1 MLKVDIPGDDDDD
14 NDAGDGLHGEARQAG
29 DGQGGGEPGQGVML
43 YSTIEIIIVIILKT
57 ICQKLLM
64 KLTIDWEAL
73 FGQKGFPPIQ
83 NESDTIH
90 QF

>member
-1 MLKVDIPGDDDDD
+1 MCWVGGGIDISG
-14 NDAGDGLHGEARQAG
+14 GGLHGEARQAG

-43 YSTIEIIIVIILKT
+43 YSTIEKIIVIILKNY
-57 ICQKLLM
+57 LLKVWLV

-73 FGQKGFPPIQ
+73 FGQKWFPPIQ